1 MKIFKTFMKLS
12 ALAAVVLGMV
22 ACGGDGNGGA
32 KLATKDNM
40 IPDDAVVAI
49 KVMPEQL
56 WEKAMGDPESKI
68 SRMVSRAKFNVDMSS
83 ASLGEFGELVS
94 EVMNDPAALGVALDE
109 PVVLSVSADLEK
121 IAVEKASLD
130 LCMVAVL
137 DDQKS
142 FVSFIDTA
150 IEFVEENGV
159 AEVTKSKDGGYTH
172 YKLFAENGVYV
183 DLGVTSGTAIFRFSY
198 DTISKSKN
206 LKKSM
211 AKLFADGGPKN
222 AAGLADFYAAKS
234 DVAVWSDV
242 AGVIETL
249 MPAIEMSGE
258 FDVKMLEEYMPMY
271 EDASMVSTLDFY
283 DGQTVVKIQSYG
295 SEEMVARAMKY
306 NEAASGKYFKFLPA
320 SSVFVANIAIK
331 DFPGLVD
338 ELCKTNPDYKEAL
351 GYLEESLGIDEELL
365 AGFPGLVTVALDG
378 TGIGKREVPGF
389 VLYMECGQNVWDFV
403 SSYLEQVADLAGP
416 NQYCINDVCYVT
428 YNGSAIVLVEAETL
442 RRNYAGGTPSFASTP
457 LAQQI
462 AKGGFVFNIEALP
475 SYLLDS
481 VAENGD
487 YYMTGGDLL
496 EYLNSVVVTA
506 SDDFMA
512 STITLNMG
520 DKEHNMLEKVLEF
533 VASQVAF

>member
-1 MKIFKTFMKLS
+1 MKIFKTLMKLS
-12 ALAAVVLGMV
+12 AAAAVVLGMV
-22 ACGGDGNGGA
+22 ACGGEGDGGA

-40 IPDDAVVAI
+40 IPGDAVMAI

-56 WEKAMGDPESKI
+56 WEKAVGDPDSKI
-68 SRMVSRAKFNVDMSS
+68 SRMVSRAKFGVDMN
-83 ASLGEFGELVS
+83 AGSLGEFGELVS
-94 EVMNDPAALGVALDE
+94 EVMNDPAALGVALNE

-150 IEFVEENGV
+150 IEFVEENGA
-159 AEVTKSKDGGYTH
+159 AEVKKSKAGGYTH
-172 YKLFAENGVYV
+172 YELFAENGVYV

-211 AKLFADGGPKN
+211 TKLFADGGPKN
-222 AAGLADFYAAKS
+222 TGGLADFYASKS
-234 DVAVWSDV
+234 DVAVWTDV
-242 AGVIETL
+242 AGVVETL

-295 SEEMVARAMKY
+295 SEEMVAKAMKY
-306 NEAASGKYFKFLPA
+306 NEAASGKYFKYLPA
-320 SSVFVANIAIK
+320 SSVFVANVAIK

-338 ELCKTNPDYKEAL
+338 ELCSMSDEYAYMFE
-351 GYLEESLGIDEELL
+351 YLSEEYGVNEELL
-365 AGFPGLVTVALDG
+365 AGMPGTITVAVDG
-378 TGIGKREVPGF
+378 TDIDTREYPGF
-389 VLYMECGQNVWDFV
+389 MVSVECDRNVWEFAKQ
-403 SSYLEQVADLAGP
+403 YLAE
-416 NQYCINDVCYVT
+416 
-428 YNGSAIVLVEAETL
+428 EAEKL
-442 RRNYAGGTPSFASTP
+442 DEDVYYVEDKFYVFYDEGFVNLVDSNMIVARFGGSYSFADTK
-457 LAQQI
+457 LGKEIQ
-462 AKGGFVFNIEALP
+462 KGGFVFNIEALP

-481 VAENGD
+481 VAENVD
-487 YYMTGGDLL
+487 YYMTGRDLL